1 MMKSRIL
8 LGVLGLTAW
17 MVTASAGA
25 DPVYRW
31 TDDTG
36 VVNYGSAPP
45 PAGATKTTVRQIDV
59 TPAVTDVAT
68 PDELRARHDLAQVLF
83 AADEARLKRELL
95 EEQIASEHARAQA
108 YKAQADMFAAQGDQ
122 GATQDPCAGSGDCG
136 AYPGVFIARGPQM
149 SPLRPFR
156 PHVPPFAHVRH
167 EAVPMSLHL
176 MHPMGARATF

>member
-45 PAGATKTTVRQIDV
+45 PAGVAKTTVRKVDV
-59 TPAVTDVAT
+59 TPAVTDLAT
-68 PDELRARHDLAQVLF
+68 PDELRARHDLAQALF

-95 EEQIASEHARAQA
+95 EEQVASEHARAQA

-122 GATQDPCAGSGDCG
+122 GATQDPI
-136 AYPGVFIARGPQM
+136 VFIARGPQV
-149 SPLRPFR
+149 STLRPFR
-156 PHVPPFAHVRH
+156 PHVQPFAHVRH
-167 EAVPMSLHL
+167 ETVPMSPHL
-176 MHPMGARATF
+176 MHPMGARVTF